1 MDGAGMS
8 EWTRV
13 CILCAQRATFRLRRE
28 LGREPTADEVR
39 ARLRPLESGHCCA
52 SCATRIA
59 DDLAAIV
66 QLASMAAAWVVPG
79 STGASGARSVPG
91 SRPPLNVEAL
101 DPALAS
107 VPGHD
112 APLLVLL
119 EEWERMTRQ
128 MRGLAPY
135 GPASAARSA
144 AGARTGQPTTDHTH
158 ATLTAVCG
166 FLRASLPWATTDPG
180 FPLEDFAAE
189 VRECAAALRRWDVE
203 ADRETAYVVDCPH
216 EVDTGTC
223 GYRLRIAGDDVEQWF
238 HCPRCRT
245 EWSVDRLMLVWAETS
260 DAAMWLDH
268 EAVTRRYGVDR
279 STLDRWV
286 RKGRIAKWHGLYDVR
301 PLALAQRRGA

>member
-1 MDGAGMS
+1 MVT
-8 EWTRV
+8 EPTWTRV
-13 CILCAQRATFRLRRE
+13 CILCAARNRTTRLE
-28 LGREPTADEVR
+28 A
-39 ARLRPLESGHCCA
+39 GHCCA
-52 SCATRIA
+52 ACAARIG

-66 QLASMAAAWVVPG
+66 DLAAQAAAWLVPG
-79 STGASGARSVPG
+79 STGTSGARSVPG
-91 SRPPLNVEAL
+91 SRPPLNVEAV

-119 EEWERMTRQ
+119 EEWARLIRAERGMT
-128 MRGLAPY
+128 PY
-135 GPASAARSA
+135 GPASVEWAVNARRGTVGASGAASGGNDTRV
-144 AGARTGQPTTDHTH
+144 
-158 ATLTAVCG
+158 TLSGCVA
-166 FLRASLPWATTDPG
+166 FLRAQLEWATTEPE
-180 FPLEDFAAE
+180 FPLEDFADE
-189 VRECAAALRRWDVE
+189 VAACVRALRRWDTE
-203 ADRETAYVVDCPH
+203 AERVNAYVVECPH
-216 EVDTGTC
+216 ETDAGTC
-223 GYRLRIAGDDVEQWF
+223 GHRLRIAGEDAEGWF

-286 RKGRIAKWHGLYDVR
+286 RSGRIARWHGLYDVR

>member
-1 MDGAGMS
+1 MVTT
-8 EWTRV
+8 WTPV
-13 CILCAQRATFRLRRE
+13 CVLCAARGRQTRLE
-28 LGREPTADEVR
+28 A
-39 ARLRPLESGHCCA
+39 GHCCA
-52 SCATRIA
+52 ACATRIA

-66 QLASMAAAWVVPG
+66 DLAAMAAAWVVPG
-79 STGASGARSVPG
+79 STGASGARSVPS

-128 MRGLAPY
+128 MRGMAPY

-144 AGARTGQPTTDHTH
+144 VGTRTGQGVTDHAH

-166 FLRASLPWATTDPG
+166 FLRAQVEWMTTTVD

-189 VRECAAALRRWDVE
+189 VRECVAALRRWDTE
-203 ADRETAYVVDCPH
+203 AERVNAYVVECPH
-216 EVDTGTC
+216 ETDAGTC
-223 GYRLRIAGDDVEQWF
+223 GYRLRIAGDDADGWF

-286 RKGRIAKWHGLYDVR
+286 RSGRMAKWHGLYDVR
-301 PLALAQRRGA
+301 PLALAQRRVG